1 MGLARAAFKGVV
13 ERSDILAALTAG
25 ASRLR
30 EKYRASIFSICSATD
45 INRYLGGVAREGSRN
60 PRKGPIPR
68 PFLWSIFRHN
78 RRSNHA
84 NRPKKANVPSH
95 ARDTDTNSET
105 KLTNIARSSSLPWT
119 RIATSKLFSL
129 TEYQNA
135 KRIGVYLS
143 MPSGELSTTAIVQD
157 ALIDG
162 KEVFI
167 PYIHNVE
174 LPSTQQKTSIMDML
188 ALNSMEEFNSLAP
201 DKWGIPSLTKTQVDT
216 RKNCLGGIG
225 VSPSGADKTTDG
237 DWGLDLIVMPGM
249 AFDREFRRLGHG
261 KGYYDH
267 FLTRYSKEVESKTTT
282 PKMPLLGESP
292 PNA

>member
-1 MGLARAAFKGVV
+1 MMTGLQ
-13 ERSDILAALTAG
+13 TAKKDLRRKMRDVLQKIP
-25 ASRLR
+25 ADSIVNQSR
-30 EKYRASIFSICSATD
+30 
-45 INRYLGGVAREGSRN
+45 V
-60 PRKGPIPR
+60 
-68 PFLWSIFRHN
+68 
-78 RRSNHA
+78 
-84 NRPKKANVPSH
+84 
-95 ARDTDTNSET
+95 
-105 KLTNIARSSSLPWT
+105 
-119 RIATSKLFSL
+119 ATSKLFSL

-157 ALIDG
+157 ALIHG

-201 DKWGIPSLTKTQVDT
+201 DKWGIPSLAKTQVDT

-225 VSPSGADKTTDG
+225 VSPSGSDKTTDG
-237 DWGLDLIVMPGM
+237 EWGLDLIVMPGM

-282 PKMPLLGESP
+282 PKMPLLVALSLKEQTLPSTEHIPVANHDWPVDILIVGD
-292 PNA
+292 NGCFVRHH